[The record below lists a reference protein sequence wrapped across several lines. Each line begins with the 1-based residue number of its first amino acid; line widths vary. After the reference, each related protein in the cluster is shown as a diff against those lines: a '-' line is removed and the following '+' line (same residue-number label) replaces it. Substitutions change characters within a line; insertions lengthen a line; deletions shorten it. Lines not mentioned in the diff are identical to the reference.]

1 MVGSVSIQSGF
12 YFPKLSRRSECCG
25 IMVNLRLML
34 MPIDGIGCGVETRGS
49 RYRLLVQGTWITP
62 NTLMAASSDFVIYP
76 KNLASMLGSQDCGE
90 LDIE

>member
-62 NTLMAASSDFVIYP
+62 NTLMAASSDFVI
-76 KNLASMLGSQDCGE
+76 SQEPCFNVRVTG
-90 LDIE
+90 LL

>member
-1 MVGSVSIQSGF
+1 MGSVSIQSGF

-62 NTLMAASSDFVIYP
+62 NTLMAASSDLYP
-76 KNLASMLGSQDCGE
+76 KNLALMLWSQDSGE
-90 LDIE
+90 LDID